1 MSDNPNNAD
10 NLQPS
15 WAAHELFALGLTL
28 LLALWITV
36 KYGGNTAPADHRDA
50 RAAKRAT
57 KRAELA
63 AADEKALGSYGVV
76 NADLNR
82 YRLPIINAM
91 SIVVDKAGADPKGI
105 SVELASRLVPQVEAS
120 LVEIKAPASMGDES
134 ELNDAALIAQ
144 GKALFLSKICFTC
157 HQTDPAV
164 PAPAGLALKAPKFI
178 GKFWGEERLVQLDKD
193 PTTLPF
199 EPSGQF
205 EKVKLDPGYFY
216 ESVKT
221 PNARVLQG
229 SVPGMAPLPVTDAE
243 IKALMAYV
251 KSLSQ

>member
-1 MSDNPNNAD
+1 MSDQPNNAD

-28 LLALWITV
+28 LLALWIMV
-36 KYGGNTAPADHRDA
+36 KYGGDTAPADHRDP
-50 RAAKRAT
+50 RAADRAT
-57 KRAELA
+57 KRAEIDA
-63 AADEKALGSYGVV
+63 DDEKKLGSYGVV

-105 SVELASRLVPQVEAS
+105 SAELASRLVPQVEAS

-178 GKFWGEERLVQLDKD
+178 GKFWGEERLVTHGIGGPMQ
-193 PTTLPF
+193 
-199 EPSGQF
+199 
-205 EKVKLDPGYFY
+205 KVKLDPGYFY

-229 SVPGMAPLPVTDAE
+229 SIPGMAPLPVTDAE

>member
-50 RAAKRAT
+50 RAADRAIKRS
-57 KRAELA
+57 ELA

-76 NADLNR
+76 SAELNR

-91 SIVVDKAGADPKGI
+91 SIVVKEAGADPKGI
-105 SVELASRLVPQVEAS
+105 SAELANRLVPQVEAK
-120 LVEIKAPASMGDES
+120 LIEIEAPTSMGNES
-134 ELNDAALIAQ
+134 DLNDVELIAQ
-144 GKALFLSKICFTC
+144 GKTLFQTKICFTC

-178 GKFWGEERLVQLDKD
+178 GKFWGEDRLVTHGIGGPMQ
-193 PTTLPF
+193 
-199 EPSGQF
+199 
-205 EKVKLDPGYFY
+205 KVKLDSGYFY

-251 KSLSQ
+251 KSLSK